1 MAGPDDN
8 KGTTNTREEWNKD
21 TTTNGTGLITSST
34 PNVISYTPPT
44 YRAGQQQETTEIRT
58 LNQTQATEKQLIE
71 SYNRMS
77 PLLRRALSQQLKDAG
92 YRVPVTS
99 DYSATVR
106 DEFLQSNRD
115 LNDEIRLLSAND
127 PERLKTVK
135 YDLTTYLKDR
145 ANDITRAQDTGPSV
159 SKSASIYT
167 DDQARAYITD
177 AFKKYLNVEPTPDE
191 IVKLTKKL
199 QNAQRKNPSVTK
211 YRTLGGVQEAITT
224 PGLDEAQF
232 VLDIIQKDPRYD
244 KKQQEK
250 LLSSRAELAA
260 TARAN
265 GLDLDANF
273 GPQVN
278 DFLNRIKNGEDIKN
292 IQKTIRQQGRLFLP
306 ESIRSSVDPDTDLSS
321 ILGIYVNDYAKTFGV
336 PADQV
341 DINEIIPLAITDKG
355 FAPVSDFKRAKRKLA
370 NWPTTDE
377 AISEAYQ
384 AVSQVF
390 NNFGIMEI

>member
-1 MAGPDDN
+1 MAGPKDDPN
-8 KGTTNTREEWNKD
+8 ATNTRKDFNPNTTNTS
-21 TTTNGTGLITSST
+21 GTGLITSST
-34 PNVISYTPPT
+34 PSYTGYPT
-44 YRAGQQQETTEIRT
+44 YSAKEQPRTVPIVRTTK
-58 LNQTQATEKQLIE
+58 ATEAQL
-71 SYNRMS
+71 SAAYNQMT

-145 ANDITRAQDTGPSV
+145 ANDITRAKDTGPSV

-167 DDQARAYITD
+167 DDQARAFITD

-191 IVKLTKKL
+191 IIKLTKKL

-232 VLDIIQKDPRYD
+232 VLDIIQKDPRYN
-244 KKQQEK
+244 KKQQEQ
-250 LLSSRAELAA
+250 LLGSRAALAA
-260 TARAN
+260 TAKAN
-265 GLDLDANF
+265 GLDLDTNF
-273 GPQVN
+273 GTQVD
-278 DFLNRIKNGEDIKN
+278 DFLNRIKNGEDIRN
-292 IQKTIRQQGRLFLP
+292 IQNLIRQQGRLFLP
-306 ESIRSSVDPDTDLSS
+306 ESIRSSVDPNTDLSS

-355 FAPVSDFKRAKRKLA
+355 FASISDFKRAKRKLA

-377 AISEAYQ
+377 AINEAYQ
-384 AVSQVF
+384 AVGQVF

>member
-1 MAGPDDN
+1 MADFDPN
-8 KGTTNTREEWNKD
+8 ATTG
-21 TTTNGTGLITSST
+21 GTGLITSST
-34 PNVISYTPPT
+34 PSFTGYPT
-44 YRAGQQQETTEIRT
+44 YSAGEKPRNIPIVTTT
-58 LNQTQATEKQLIE
+58 KATEAKL
-71 SYNRMS
+71 SAAYNDMA
-77 PLLRRALSQQLKDAG
+77 PLLRRSISQQLKDAG
-92 YRVPVTS
+92 YPVPVTG

-106 DEFLQSNRD
+106 DQFLQANRD
-115 LNDEIRLLSAND
+115 LSEEITVLSANN
-127 PERLKTVK
+127 PQRLETIA
-135 YDLTTYLKDR
+135 YDLNTYLKDK
-145 ANDITRAQDTGPSV
+145 ANDITRAKDTGPSV

-211 YRTLGGVQEAITT
+211 YRTLGGVQEAVTT

-244 KKQQEK
+244 KKQQER
-250 LLSSRAELAA
+250 LLGSRATLAA
-260 TARAN
+260 TAKAN

-273 GPQVN
+273 GSQV
-278 DFLNRIKNGEDIKN
+278 DEFLNRIKNGEDIKN
-292 IQKTIRQQGRLFLP
+292 IQNTIRQQGRLFLP

-321 ILGIYVNDYAKTFGV
+321 ILGIYVNDYAKTFGI

>member
-1 MAGPDDN
+1 MADFDPN
-8 KGTTNTREEWNKD
+8 ATTSGTR
-21 TTTNGTGLITSST
+21 LITSST
-34 PNVISYTPPT
+34 PSSTGYPT
-44 YRAGQQQETTEIRT
+44 YSAREQQRNIPIVTTT
-58 LNQTQATEKQLIE
+58 KATEAQL
-71 SYNRMS
+71 SADYNDMA
-77 PLLRRALSQQLKDAG
+77 PLLRRSISQQLKDAG
-92 YRVPVTS
+92 YNVPVTG

-106 DEFLQSNRD
+106 EAFLQANRD
-115 LNDEIRLLSAND
+115 LSEEITVLSANN
-127 PERLKTVK
+127 PQRLETIA
-135 YDLTTYLKDR
+135 YDLNTYLKDR
-145 ANDITRAQDTGPSV
+145 ANDITRAKDTGPSV

-167 DDQARAYITD
+167 DDQARAFITD
-177 AFKKYLNVEPTPDE
+177 AFKKYLNVEPTADE

-211 YRTLGGVQEAITT
+211 YRTFGGVQEAITT
-224 PGLDEAQF
+224 PGLDETQF

-244 KKQQEK
+244 KKQQEQ
-250 LLSSRAELAA
+250 LLGSRAELAA

-306 ESIRSSVDPDTDLSS
+306 ESIRSAVDPDTDLSS
-321 ILGIYVNDYAKTFGV
+321 ILSIYVNDYAKTFGV

-341 DINEIIPLAITDKG
+341 DINDIIPLAITDKG

-377 AISEAYQ
+377 AITEAYQ
-384 AVSQVF
+384 AVGQIF
-390 NNFGIMEI
+390 GNFGIMEI

>member
-1 MAGPDDN
+1 MAEEWNSPT
-8 KGTTNTREEWNKD
+8 TTNT
-21 TTTNGTGLITSST
+21 TSGAGLITSST
-34 PNVISYTPPT
+34 PNVLSYTPPT

-199 QNAQRKNPSVTK
+199 QNAQRKNPAVTK
-211 YRTLGGVQEAITT
+211 YRTLGGVQEQVST

-232 VLDIIQKDPRYD
+232 ILDIIQKDPRYD

-250 LLSSRAELAA
+250 LLGSRAALAA

-273 GPQVN
+273 GSQVD

-292 IQKTIRQQGRLFLP
+292 IQNLIRQQGRLFLP
-306 ESIRSSVDPDTDLSS
+306 ENIRNAVDPSVDLSS
-321 ILGIYVNDYAKTFGV
+321 ALGIYVNDYAKTFGI

-377 AISEAYQ
+377 AVAEAYQ
-384 AVSQVF
+384 SVSQVF
-390 NNFGIMEI
+390 GNFGIMEI